1 MVRSVRLC
9 PLLQA
14 EVACSP
20 EAPWCGWCSQRDTL
34 VSPEVAP
41 APRRPLMKMCTSCSQ
56 PFQPGSNRA
65 QRCEPCRAEHE
76 AIHNR
81 RFQAEHR
88 ARRKETDHE
97 AQNTTLGT

>member
-9 PLLQA
+9 PLIQV

-20 EAPWCGWCSQRDTL
+20 EAPWCGWCSQRGTL

-41 APRRPLMKMCTSCSQ
+41 APRRPLMKMCTNCSQ

-65 QRCEPCRAEHE
+65 KRCEPCRKKF
-76 AIHNR
+76 NR
-81 RFQAEHR
+81 IQNARFQQEHR
-88 ARRKETDHE
+88 KRK
-97 AQNTTLGT
+97 ANQ